1 MARREP
7 GTLPWTLP
15 LKSPLQMPEWTSVS
29 AWGPRGRGRKA
40 TGLWLTGGPG
50 PAQRGD
56 PSWLPRGWGA
66 DLRAVC
72 CPGSKPDAVSPHP
85 ESGDPGA
92 FSPPMDSA
100 ARQNAGPPD
109 TRDSQ
114 INQTGYG
121 AHHSKV
127 IHRFLEIKRN
137 CFLLSPAFSDAGGG
151 RAQGPKGCAC
161 TRGDSVYRKGC
172 THCLPARRPAPPRGS
187 GGDAGCREAARL
199 HLFSS
204 ECANSASHV
213 VLITA
218 VSMPF
223 ACRLR
228 EGTRPG
234 DCCESFPSLTA
245 APQADASQGV
255 SQREKHQS
263 QELWDI
269 RLVRTTRT
277 VPTLG

>member
-1 MARREP
+1 MEGAGSVVGTCAQGCGCSRLQGGGGRVSAGGRAGQSDRRCLASLGLTRVLYDMARREP
-7 GTLPWTLP
+7 GTPPWTLP

-92 FSPPMDSA
+92 FSPPTDSA

-114 INQTGYG
+114 INQTG
-121 AHHSKV
+121 
-127 IHRFLEIKRN
+127 
-137 CFLLSPAFSDAGGG
+137 
-151 RAQGPKGCAC
+151 
-161 TRGDSVYRKGC
+161 
-172 THCLPARRPAPPRGS
+172 
-187 GGDAGCREAARL
+187 
-199 HLFSS
+199 
-204 ECANSASHV
+204 
-213 VLITA
+213 
-218 VSMPF
+218 
-223 ACRLR
+223 
-228 EGTRPG
+228 
-234 DCCESFPSLTA
+234 
-245 APQADASQGV
+245 
-255 SQREKHQS
+255 
-263 QELWDI
+263 
-269 RLVRTTRT
+269 
-277 VPTLG
+277 